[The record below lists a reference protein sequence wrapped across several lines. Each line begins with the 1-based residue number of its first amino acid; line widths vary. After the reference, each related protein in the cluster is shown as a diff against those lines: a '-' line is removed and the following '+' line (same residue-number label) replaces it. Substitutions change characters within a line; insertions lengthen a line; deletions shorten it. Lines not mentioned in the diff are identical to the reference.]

1 MTATIRDNQTAIDFV
16 GETTAQHGPYQARGP
31 IGLRLADGHGG
42 SVKIKLLAGDAF
54 VAGEDLTFGFDA
66 FEKISL
72 AAGEQFM
79 VEFDGCTDANATVV
93 FYASA
98 EQ

>member
-1 MTATIRDNQTAIDFV
+1 MAATIRDNQTAIDFV
-16 GETTAQHGPYQARGP
+16 GETTAQRGPYQARGP
-31 IGLRLADGHGG
+31 LGLRLADGHGG
-42 SVKIKLLAGDAF
+42 SVKIKLFAGDDFADST
-54 VAGEDLTFGFDA
+54 DLTFTGGA
-66 FEKISL
+66 VEKISL